1 MNNQNINEFL
11 GATTKFRETF
21 DKVTNDIYQT
31 EINVDSNRQNFNNE
45 IDANSERALQEND
58 ARIAGLQ
65 ANGESVDSTIASL
78 QSELESLNNNT
89 HPRLAGLTPEQREEY
104 KRIRISGINDQIRY
118 ETGIKE
124 DIERQIS
131 ELNELNEVEIQNNV
145 DLEQGFENSYE
156 RQESQAREELI
167 EAVNEMKDSFD
178 ELELPGGSRVS
189 LVTTIQYDIERKLR
203 DLNKARQQAAE
214 ELRIAEGAEA
224 KNGYRDQIA
233 RFNNEISQLQALRT
247 GVVDFLEFEKSL
259 DNFLENEELGYMEL
273 KDKLDEFNNMYD
285 VIEKNAPVLGT
296 PVEKVEEAPKATE
309 EVQEEKVEEVEET
322 KEETP
327 VEEVEE
333 TKVEEAPENLQT
345 VEMPSAVV
353 EQPVKEETEEKEQPA
368 VAEEEPKVEEVE
380 EPTKEEVKP
389 ETNEINYSTKTPKPN
404 YDLGNLSKEE
414 GKQKGA
420 KLKIK
425 NRRKSMISAAKA
437 AGTMG
442 TGACLLLAAGGLAP
456 IGIPGAILVGA
467 VVFPAL
473 SAGTIAVTTRL
484 ADAFKCK
491 ALNYELDKMAK
502 EFGATMA
509 YDYENSKAYMVKN
522 GEPFKVEGKIDEFK
536 EKATKVIENKLKE
549 EESFNPERESKEI
562 YAKYEK
568 IFNQI
573 ASDDKYVEF
582 NKSFDSMLRNND
594 FSELYNRFGGVAK
607 SNKPVEVDEEVESF
621 FKISTQAVK
630 DKASKLKNL
639 LANRKAYNLSDTVAD
654 MVENDIKEEEK
665 IAEFD
670 PSTLGK
676 TDNIKSAIRNATDKL
691 ANIKDN
697 IISIR
702 NKSAQKSEEVT
713 EEVVNEPIDDN
724 FTELP
729 DEVENVQQVNT
740 TFETPQTATPVEEV
754 AHDNMDELLEDD
766 LSVESTE
773 MGKEVTNIMQEARA
787 AAESLEAEMPQ
798 ASQTQ
803 KVDNIDYNSS
813 YVGTQV
819 GMNPENEGFVQDFS
833 SNIAALENE
842 KTMVEINADNLTP
855 EEQQAKLNDINNQLE
870 MLKNFQGAEYSE
882 GKSLGR

>member
-89 HPRLAGLTPEQREEY
+89 HPRLAGLTPEQAEEY

-189 LVTTIQYDIERKLR
+189 LVTTVQYDIERKLR

-214 ELRIAEGAEA
+214 ELRVAEGAEA

-285 VIEKNAPVLGT
+285 VIEKNASVLGT

-322 KEETP
+322 KEEP
-327 VEEVEE
+327 KAEEVEE

-345 VEMPSAVV
+345 VEMPPAVV
-353 EQPVKEETEEKEQPA
+353 EQPVKEETEEKELPA
-368 VAEEEPKVEEVE
+368 VAEEEPVKEEE
-380 EPTKEEVKP
+380 KEEVKD
-389 ETNEINYSTKTPKPN
+389 NNVSAVTPVASNP
-404 YDLGNLSKEE
+404 SE
-414 GKQKGA
+414 GA
-420 KLKIK
+420 KHRIE
-425 NRRKSMISAAKA
+425 NRRKCLKEAAKA
-437 AGTMG
+437 GGIIGGIWAPVM
-442 TGACLLLAAGGLAP
+442 AAAGLFP
-456 IGIPGAILVGA
+456 LGIPAAIIVGA
-467 VVFPAL
+467 AV
-473 SAGTIAVTTRL
+473 SAGATTLAIGGTTKIVDTIKK
-484 ADAFKCK
+484 F
-491 ALNYELDKMAK
+491 ALNHKLNSMAK
-502 EFGATMA
+502 DFGATMS
-509 YDYENSKAYMVKN
+509 YDYSNSKVFMSSN
-522 GEPFKVEGKIDEFK
+522 GTPLEIKDAQTAKKI
-536 EKATKVIENKLKE
+536 IEEKLKNE
-549 EESFNPERESKEI
+549 GYYDFELETET
-562 YAKYEK
+562 EK
-568 IFNQI
+568 IYNNYKKQFEILVSKDQ
-573 ASDDKYVEF
+573 YVET
-582 NKSFDSMLRNND
+582 NKSYESMLKYND
-594 FSELYNRFGGVAK
+594 FSELYNRFGGMEK
-607 SNKPVEVDEEVESF
+607 SKQSVEVDEAIEASIKSGVQF
-621 FKISTQAVK
+621 VK
-630 DKASKLKNL
+630 NSASKLKNL
-639 LANRKAYNLSDTVAD
+639 LTNRKAYNLSDTVAD

-670 PSTLGK
+670 PSSLGK
-676 TDNIKSAIRNATDKL
+676 TADIKSAIKNATDKL

-713 EEVVNEPIDDN
+713 EEVVNEPIDVN
-724 FTELP
+724 FSELP

-740 TFETPQTATPVEEV
+740 TFETPQPATPVEEV